1 MGRSYFNDGI
11 TGNGRLLVS
20 FTGNGEVNRVF
31 WPEQDYAQQINNIFI
46 GIKFDNDYT
55 KFLHENLWYIEQRYE
70 KKTNILVTMYENSD
84 FGLRIFQKDFVLNN
98 KDIWVRNYT
107 IENICDRKLD
117 IKTFLHTDF
126 VTADNDIRSGL
137 MDFDND
143 SAIIYNK
150 GNIVTIS
157 SDKKISG
164 FQFGDSF
171 DAIRRDGLYGKD
183 DISMTSNMALRF
195 DLGEL
200 LPGEKTE
207 FSLYFSFSF
216 DMKTGRELNNHIRD
230 LGAKKALEKEKKF
243 WDKEFQKYSKLET
256 GNERIDEVYYQAVLT
271 FKLLTNKDT
280 GAILAG
286 VEVDERF
293 TRCGAYGYCWPRD
306 GVFITMAFD
315 ICGMREE
322 AEKFYL
328 VWAKKAQ
335 LPNGS
340 WQQRYYLDG
349 KLAPSWGIQLDETA
363 SIIFGTWKHYE
374 FTNDIQFIE
383 DMWSSI
389 KPATIFLMN
398 NLDKETGLPNPSYD
412 LWEERLGEH
421 TYTASAVVSALRA
434 AASMAEEM
442 KVDLPLAKLWR
453 ETSDKI
459 VKSIEANLWSEDEK
473 RFLRGRKTKLDW
485 WNGETLEIDT
495 NKMGYKLRVV
505 DKDNTV
511 DISLL
516 GLSVPF
522 KIFDA
527 KDDRIKKT
535 VRAIEDRLDGFPS
548 EGFGRYEHDSYIGG
562 NPWIVST
569 LWMGLYYAEIGDIPK
584 CKEKLVW
591 ATKHATNLGFLP
603 EQVDKF
609 NGKPAWIMQLSWSSA
624 MYIVVLN
631 AIRGF
636 GKEGD

>member
-46 GIKFDNDYT
+46 GIKFDNNYT
-55 KFLHENLWYIEQRYE
+55 KFLHENLWYTEQRYE

-126 VTADNDIRSGL
+126 LTADNDIRSGVI
-137 MDFDND
+137 DFDND

-150 GNIVTIS
+150 SHIVTIS
-157 SDKKISG
+157 SDKKITG

-171 DAIRRDGLYGKD
+171 DAIRKDSLYGKD

-195 DLGEL
+195 ELGEL
-200 LPGEKTE
+200 LPGDKTE

-216 DMKTGRELNNHIRD
+216 DMKTGRELNTYIRD

-243 WDKEFQKYSKLET
+243 WDKEFQKYNKLET
-256 GNERIDEVYYQAVLT
+256 GNEKIDEVYYQSVLT

-286 VEVDERF
+286 VEADERF
-293 TRCGAYGYCWPRD
+293 SRCGGYGYCWPRD

-315 ICGMREE
+315 ICGMKEE

-335 LPNGS
+335 FPDGS

-349 KLAPSWGIQLDETA
+349 KLAPGWGIQFDETA
-363 SIIFGTWKHYE
+363 AIIYGTWKHYE
-374 FTNDIQFIE
+374 LTNDIRFIE
-383 DMWSSI
+383 EMWGSI

-398 NLDKETGLPNPSYD
+398 NLDQETGLPNPSHD
-412 LWEERLGEH
+412 LWEERFGEH
-421 TYTASAVVSALRA
+421 TYTAAAVVGALRA

-453 ETSDKI
+453 ETADKI
-459 VKSIEANLWSEDEK
+459 VKSIEINLWSEDEK

-505 DKDNTV
+505 DKDSIV

-569 LWMGLYYAEIGDIPK
+569 LWMGLYYAEIGDISK

-609 NGKPAWIMQLSWSSA
+609 NGNPAWIMQLSWSSA
-624 MYIVVLN
+624 MYIVTLN

-636 GKEGD
+636 SKEGD